1 MHKKNTKP
9 RLEESTDKLDLLR
22 MQPEVALVS
31 SMLKSKTLTAFVII
45 GVLGFATFFYFLYNM
60 AGA

>member
-1 MHKKNTKP
+1 
-9 RLEESTDKLDLLR
+9 STDKLDLLR

>member
-1 MHKKNTKP
+1 MHKNSTKP
-9 RLEESTDKLDLLR
+9 RLKESTDKLDLLR

-31 SMLKSKTLTAFVII
+31 SMLKSKTLTTFVII